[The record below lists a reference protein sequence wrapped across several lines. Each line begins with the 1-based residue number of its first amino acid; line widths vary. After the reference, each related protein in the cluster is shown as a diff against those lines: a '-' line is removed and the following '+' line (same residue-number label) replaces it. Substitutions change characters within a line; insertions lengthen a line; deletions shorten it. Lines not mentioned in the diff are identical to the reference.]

1 MKQVASRMGMGLLV
15 IVCLGMIGFVIWGL
29 TPLGPMPEARQ
40 ALISDESV
48 QVGTGKWLVFQ
59 SMQDTPTAGL
69 ILYPGG
75 RVDYRSYAP
84 LARMLAEQGY
94 LVVIPRMPLNLAVLG
109 VNSAAQIIE
118 AYSSVGIWLVGGHSL
133 GGAMAASYAVDH
145 ADQVDGVFLLAAY
158 PAESKP
164 LTENSIP
171 VLSITASEDGL
182 TTVEKIRAIY
192 DLFPKGTKW
201 VTIEGGNHAGFGW
214 YGDQTGDGMASI
226 PREEQQDLV
235 VIAIH
240 EFMSSIY

>member
-48 QVGTGKWLVFQ
+48 QVETGKWLVFQ
-59 SMQDTPTAGL
+59 STQDTPTAGL

-109 VNSAAQIIE
+109 VNSADQIIE
-118 AYSSVGIWLVGGHSL
+118 AYSSVGIWVVGGHSL

-145 ADQVDGVFLLAAY
+145 ADQVDGLVLLAAY

-182 TTVEKIRAIY
+182 TTVEKIRAVY
-192 DLFPKGTKW
+192 DLFPKRTKW

-214 YGDQTGDGMASI
+214 YGDQTGDGKASI